1 MLITKKWSEPKPI
14 EFGKNILV
22 QSSHGNFSYT
32 IYSAIGKSVEGIINE
47 RVHTI
52 NADDELIRLIR
63 LPMIAFRANTN
74 DELHVDFETAESH
87 G

>member
-1 MLITKKWSEPKPI
+1 MLITKQWSDPKPI

-22 QSSHGNFSYT
+22 RSSHPNFAFKIFT
-32 IYSAIGKSVEGIINE
+32 AKGKFVEGIITE

-63 LPMIAFRANTN
+63 LPMISFRANTN
-74 DELHVDFETAESH
+74 DELHVDFEMM
-87 G
+87 